1 MWVYKNLGTQNYLS
15 VWQAMQQF
23 TQERTETTPDEF
35 WIVQHPPVFT
45 QGQAGKPEH
54 LLNAHNIPVI
64 QTDRGGQITYH
75 GPGQLVI
82 YCLIDLTRLNI
93 HTRQLVL
100 KIEQS
105 IINTLKILGIES
117 IGNREAPGVYVP
129 DLKGDKK
136 IASIGLRVKQG
147 RSYHGLSLNVD
158 NDLTPFS
165 YINPCGIKD
174 QEVTNLQKLG
184 CKKTIAEV
192 EKILLEKLAGE
203 FSLLPTLSQN
213 SREEALLKL

>member
-1 MWVYKNLGTQNYLS
+1 MWVCKNLGIQEYLP

-23 TQERTETTPDEF
+23 TQERDATTADEF
-35 WIVQHPPVFT
+35 WVVQHQPVFT

-54 LLNAHNIPVI
+54 LLDAHDIPVV

-75 GPGQLVI
+75 APGQLVI

-105 IINTLKILGIES
+105 IINTLKHLGIES
-117 IGNREAPGVYVP
+117 TGNREAPGVYV
-129 DLKGDKK
+129 KNKK

-147 RSYHGLSLNVD
+147 RSYHGLSLNID

-174 QEVTNLQKLG
+174 LEVTSLQKLA
-184 CKKTIAEV
+184 CPKLISEI
-192 EKILLEKLAGE
+192 EQILLKNLVNE
-203 FSLLPTLSQN
+203 FYPHPTLSQN
-213 SREEALLKL
+213 GRGEV